1 MQSGEWLSGPRV
13 TANRKCREANME
25 RETASDN
32 VANSIVAARRWPT
45 LEQLLEDLP
54 LKKSYIKY

>member
-1 MQSGEWLSGPRV
+1 
-13 TANRKCREANME
+13 ME